1 MAIYDAFFFPEFGK
15 QSVDHCFHHART
27 PEALATLLNSGFW
40 ILLFAFRLA
49 NAILAAAFK

>member
-1 MAIYDAFFFPEFGK
+1 MAIYDSFFFPEFGK
-15 QSVDHCFHHART
+15 QSVDHCFHHSRT
-27 PEALATLLNSGFW
+27 PEALATLLNSEFW